1 MQVPGEHI
9 KIGLVFKW
17 RGLYDTDDNSVH
29 GWCIN
34 RNVGDGVADNKKI
47 RRR

>member
-17 RGLYDTDDNSVH
+17 RGLYDTDDNSVYSRRIS
-29 GWCIN
+29 W
-34 RNVGDGVADNKKI
+34 NVGDGVTDNKEF
-47 RRR
+47 R